1 MKRSLFCGL
10 LSAAVLLGRGDARSD
25 TAQDAGAAGRRDA
38 VVASVGAAPHVRTV
52 TVGELE
58 DRFASLAP
66 FQRATFGATTDL
78 ARKTFLTQILVPEAL
93 LAVAA
98 DERGLAREPRIAYDL
113 DRVVSN
119 AAIRAIRARIGQA
132 SAIPFE
138 DVQKYYDDNRARYD
152 APERIQVWRILCKTR
167 EEAALVLQ
175 QAKADPTPKTF
186 GDLAREHSLDKA
198 TNLRAGNLG
207 FLTLEGASLEPGLR
221 VDPAVVRAAHGVRDG
236 EVVSAPI
243 PEGDSFAIVWR
254 RGTVAAN
261 RRSVEDVAAQIRD
274 SLWKER
280 VKHETDRLLADLRST
295 KLRDFDP
302 SLVDTIP
309 APPVD
314 SDAGGIALRRGTRA
328 P

>member
-1 MKRSLFCGL
+1 MKTLLACGL
-10 LSAAVLLGRGDARSD
+10 LGAAVLLERGVARSQP
-25 TAQDAGAAGRRDA
+25 AQDAGAASRRDR
-38 VVASVGAAPHVRTV
+38 VVASIGAAPHVRAI

-58 DRFASLAP
+58 DRFGTLPP
-66 FQRATFGATTDL
+66 FQRASFGATTDL
-78 ARKTFLTQILVPEAL
+78 ARRNFLTQILVPEAL

-98 DERGLAREPRIAYDL
+98 DERNLAQEPRIAYDL

-119 AAIRAIRARIGQA
+119 AAIRSIRARIGPA

-167 EEAALVLQ
+167 EEAALVLE

-186 GDLAREHSLDKA
+186 GDLARDHSLDKA

-207 FLTLEGASLEPGLR
+207 FLTLDGTSLEPGLR

-236 EVVSAPI
+236 ELVAAPV
-243 PEGDSFAIVWR
+243 PEGDSFAVVWR
-254 RGTVAAN
+254 RGTIASN
-261 RRSVEDVAAQIRD
+261 RRGVEDVAAQIRD
-274 SLWKER
+274 ALWKER
-280 VKHETDRLLADLRST
+280 VKHETDRLLGELRAS
-295 KLRDFDP
+295 KLRDFDA

-309 APPVD
+309 SPVD
-314 SDAGGIALRRGTRA
+314 TDAGGVALRRRTSA